1 MKKLFALLGLK
12 DDATEDQAVEAVNT
26 LKSATALVANKT
38 VLETL
43 GLKEGASESEVT
55 GTILAMKQTHEQ
67 HGGLAQKV
75 EKLTKDLAAR
85 DASELVALAMKDG
98 KITPAQEPWAK
109 EYATRDP
116 EGFKVFVA
124 KAPVVIHTG
133 DVSGGQ
139 KPAGGEGGIDEMQAM
154 VNKQLGLDTETFKK
168 YNSSLEEKWLH

>member
-1 MKKLFALLGLK
+1 MKKILALLGLK
-12 DDATEDQAVEAVNT
+12 DDATEDQAVAVVKDIETAGAAHLLSNKKVFEA
-26 LKSATALVANKT
+26 
-38 VLETL
+38 L
-43 GLKEGASESEVT
+43 GLNVDASDSELI
-55 GTILAMKQTHEQ
+55 GTIMAMKQTHEQ

-168 YNSSLEEKWLH
+168 YSAA